1 MTEMDPNEAFRLTI
15 RAERSAKGMT
25 MQQLADESGV
35 SLNSLKNY
43 LNRGNAMGLDT
54 VKKLGD
60 ALGLSRRELM
70 QMAIDRMDRAAAH
83 DSDSSR

>member
-1 MTEMDPNEAFRLTI
+1 MTEMEPNEAIRLTL

-25 MQQLADESGV
+25 MQQLADEAGV

-43 LNRGNAMGLDT
+43 LNRGNAMGLDV

-60 ALGLSRRELM
+60 ALGLSQRDLL
-70 QMAIDRMDRAAAH
+70 QMAIDRMDRAG
-83 DSDSSR
+83 REGL